1 MLKVDNLT
9 IHYGGIPAVRD
20 LSIELD
26 QQELVALIG
35 ANGAGKTTLLN
46 SIMGIKSAKAGVIL
60 LDDVPVTNLPSW
72 ERVKLGISLVPEGG
86 RIFPDLLVEQN
97 LRVGAYHKV
106 DKSEVDKSL
115 AEVYGL
121 FPVLEERKKQI
132 AGTLSGGER
141 QLLAIG
147 RAVMAVPRV
156 LLVDEISMGLMPKL
170 VPQVFSIISELRDR
184 GMSVLLAEQNVKEA
198 LPVADRGYVL
208 ENGRVVLSGKAEE
221 LEREDLVRKAY
232 LGI

>member
-1 MLKVDNLT
+1 MLKVDNLS

-20 LSIELD
+20 LSIELA

-46 SIMGIKSAKAGVIL
+46 SIMGIKSAKTGAIL
-60 LDDVPVTNLPSW
+60 LDEVPITNLPSW

-86 RIFPDLLVEQN
+86 RIFPDLSVEKN

-106 DKSEVDKSL
+106 DRSEVDRTL
-115 AEVYGL
+115 EEVYGL
-121 FPVLEERKKQI
+121 FPVLEERKQQI

-147 RAVMAVPRV
+147 RAVMAVPKV

-198 LPVADRGYVL
+198 LPVSDRGYVL
-208 ENGRVVLSGKAEE
+208 ENGHVVLAGTAQE
-221 LEREDLVRKAY
+221 LEQEDLVRKAY

>member
-1 MLKVDNLT
+1 MLKVENLS
-9 IHYGGIPAVRD
+9 IYYGGIPAVRD
-20 LSIELD
+20 LSIVLD

-46 SIMGIKSAKAGVIL
+46 CVMGIKAAKAGTIL
-60 LDDVPVTNLPSW
+60 LDNVPITNLPSW

-86 RIFPDLLVEQN
+86 RIFPNLSVEKN
-97 LRVGAYHKV
+97 LRVGAYQK
-106 DKSEVDKSL
+106 DRSEVEKTL
-115 AEVYGL
+115 TEVYGL
-121 FPVLEERKKQI
+121 FPVLEERKHQI

-147 RAVMAVPRV
+147 RALMAAPRV

-170 VPQVFSIISELRDR
+170 VRQVFSMIAELRSG

-198 LPVADRGYVL
+198 LSVADRGYVL
-208 ENGRVVLSGKAEE
+208 ENGYIVLSGTALE
-221 LEREDLVRKAY
+221 LEQDDLVRKAY